1 MNAPVFV
8 PRSFRPALDRELSV
22 FLIAG
27 EPSGDML
34 GAKLMRALANRA
46 GRVRF
51 AGTGGSA
58 MEAQGLTS
66 LLPLS
71 EMSVMGILPVLKRLP
86 QLIAS
91 IWKVADAVIA
101 AQPDILVIID
111 SPDFTHRVARH
122 VRPARPNLPIV
133 NYVSPS
139 VWAWR
144 PRRARRMRGY
154 VDHVVALLPFE
165 PAEYER
171 LGGPDCTYVGHPL
184 VEQIANL
191 RANADELQ
199 LRETIPS
206 TLVVM
211 PGSRESEIRRLMPVF
226 GSALAQLREAH
237 PLEIILPTLP
247 QLKTLVQAEA
257 QRWPTKARIITDMD
271 EKHAAMRR
279 ARAALVASGSA
290 TLELAIARVPMVV
303 AYRVSLI
310 EELVA
315 RLMLCTDKIALPN
328 LILDKNAVPEC
339 LQGDCSAGHL
349 VEALRPL
356 LAGGMERDA
365 QLSAFEGLVSLMS
378 VDARRSPSAKAAEII
393 ERIAITPRRSD
404 QDHRSCASGMRNPAL
419 LSRAGRYR
427 RLANHKRVQ
436 RLA

>member
-1 MNAPVFV
+1 MNAPVLV
-8 PRSFRPALDRELSV
+8 TGRFRPALDRELRV

-51 AGTGGSA
+51 AGTGGPA

-71 EMSVMGILPVLKRLP
+71 EISLVGILPVLKRLP
-86 QLIAS
+86 QLIGS

-101 AQPDILVIID
+101 AEPDILIIID
-111 SPDFTHRVARH
+111 SPDFTHRVARR
-122 VRPARPNLPIV
+122 VRRARPNLPIV

-144 PRRARRMRGY
+144 PGRAERMRGY

-184 VEQIANL
+184 VEQIGDL

-226 GSALAQLREAH
+226 GSALAQLREGY

-247 QLKTLVQAEA
+247 HLKTLVQAEA
-257 QRWPTKARIITDMD
+257 QRWPAKVRIITATG

-279 ARAALVASGSA
+279 ARVALVASGSA
-290 TLELAIARVPMVV
+290 TLELALARVPMVV

-310 EELVA
+310 EEFIA

-328 LILDKNAVPEC
+328 LILGRHAVPEC
-339 LQGDCSAGHL
+339 VQGECSARHL
-349 VEALRPL
+349 ADTLRPL
-356 LAGGMERDA
+356 LAGGVKRDA
-365 QLSAFEGLVSLMS
+365 QLSAFERLVLL
-378 VDARRSPSAKAAEII
+378 VNIDARQSPSDKAAEIV
-393 ERIAITPRRSD
+393 ERIAINPPR
-404 QDHRSCASGMRNPAL
+404 
-419 LSRAGRYR
+419 
-427 RLANHKRVQ
+427 
-436 RLA
+436 

>member
-1 MNAPVFV
+1 MNAPVLV
-8 PRSFRPALDRELSV
+8 TGRFRPALDRELRV

-51 AGTGGSA
+51 AGTGGPA

-71 EMSVMGILPVLKRLP
+71 EISLVGILPVLKRLP
-86 QLIAS
+86 QLIGS

-101 AQPDILVIID
+101 AEPDILIIID
-111 SPDFTHRVARH
+111 SPDFTHRVARR
-122 VRPARPNLPIV
+122 VRRARPNLPIV

-144 PRRARRMRGY
+144 PGRAERMRGY

-184 VEQIANL
+184 VEQIGDL
-191 RANADELQ
+191 RANADESQ

-211 PGSRESEIRRLMPVF
+211 PGSRESEIRWLMPVF
-226 GSALAQLREAH
+226 GSALARLKDAFPVQ
-237 PLEIILPTLP
+237 IVLPTLP
-247 QLKTLVQAEA
+247 HLEHLVRAEA
-257 QRWPTKARIITDMD
+257 RTWQVDPRVITDTD
-271 EKHAAMRR
+271 EKHATMRR

-290 TLELAIARVPMVV
+290 TLELALARVPMVV

-310 EELVA
+310 EELIA

-328 LILDKNAVPEC
+328 LVLGKDAVPEC
-339 LQGDCSAGHL
+339 LQGDCSARRL

-356 LAGGMERDA
+356 LAGGVERDA
-365 QLSAFEGLVSLMS
+365 QLSAFEGLVSLMN
-378 VDARRSPSAKAAEII
+378 VDARQSPSDKAAEIV
-393 ERIAITPRRSD
+393 ERIAINPPR
-404 QDHRSCASGMRNPAL
+404 
-419 LSRAGRYR
+419 
-427 RLANHKRVQ
+427 
-436 RLA
+436 